1 MEEQVAQITVAALG
15 IAGTLAASL
24 WTQAFS
30 RRAERGRRLAEDETR
45 WLPNRL
51 DIATN
56 LLSKAGAVHRNLYS
70 AASFIRAPDGP
81 IEDRPKWLAGHMNVL
96 ATPEEG
102 LPGILSAEDRG
113 ILIEMQFEWTDLLE
127 AMEDLVSRV
136 VLLATDDE
144 ATAARA
150 MHEALWEAEGYL
162 EIYAP
167 GNLVYPALRAAQ
179 EAIDAYAAMA
189 RVGLRVPGTR
199 AAGQVTV

>member
-1 MEEQVAQITVAALG
+1 
-15 IAGTLAASL
+15 
-24 WTQAFS
+24 
-30 RRAERGRRLAEDETR
+30 
-45 WLPNRL
+45 
-51 DIATN
+51 
-56 LLSKAGAVHRNLYS
+56 
-70 AASFIRAPDGP
+70 
-81 IEDRPKWLAGHMNVL
+81 
-96 ATPEEG
+96 
-102 LPGILSAEDRG
+102 
-113 ILIEMQFEWTDLLE
+113 MQFEWTDLLE